1 MATRMQ
7 QRRGTAEQ
15 WESVNPVLAAGEIG
29 FETDTNKF
37 KIGDGVNDWETLVYF
52 LDADSSGGQVGDFI
66 PTSQKAQPDGVATLD
81 VNGQV
86 PANQLGNASV
96 DLSGYA
102 TEGYVDTAIGN
113 VVGLAPETLNTLSEL
128 ADALGDDP
136 DAITTLQSDVAAL
149 QASGVGGDFL
159 SNKMLFNP
167 SIEIASSPT
176 VSADAIAV
184 ELFDYNKIR
193 ISNSAFGSDNFDITP
208 INGFNLGKIT
218 LSNGPGSNGTYN
230 INSVDSQTSSG
241 LLLSVGNMFSSTS
254 GNYDVSISLQES
266 KALSPTEI
274 GYLDGVSGNIQD
286 QLDALSG
293 LQSDISALQTDKADL
308 INGFVDPS
316 QLKNINLV
324 ESKFVAVQSGT
335 DNTAY
340 SDDGITWTQAKMPSS
355 SSWISVVFGNGRF
368 LATSFNYVG
377 AYSTNG
383 ITWIQSDLPTP
394 SFSSSW
400 RSTAY
405 GNDKFVALDFN
416 NSTNSAY
423 STDAI
428 TWTVTTMP
436 AQRYWNPIAYGDGK
450 FVAVAADSTTAAYST
465 NGIAWTQTSMPVS
478 RYWDGVV
485 YGNDKFVA
493 IARSTNVAAYSTNG
507 ISWTQS
513 AIPGQSWDSVT
524 YGNGKFVAVAD
535 FSNVAAYSTNGITWT
550 QATMPSYNYWASVT
564 YGNDKFVAIAR
575 NSTASAYS
583 TDGIAWTQSTL
594 PTYETWHS
602 VAHGVTSITSLPI
615 ASENYVNSEIESINL
630 NKADTNSPT
639 FTGLTDFEGIVDFS
653 EAVILGIDA
662 LPNQN
667 GNSGKYLTTNGNVA
681 SWQVIPAQTP
691 HPFSMIG

>member
-1 MATRMQ
+1 MQ

-96 DLSGYA
+96 DLSDYATESYVDDAISNIPPTDLSGYA
-102 TEGYVDTAIGN
+102 TEQYVNTAIDN
-113 VVGLAPETLNTLSEL
+113 VVGLAPEDLNTLSEL
-128 ADALGDDP
+128 ADALGDNP

-149 QASGVGGDFL
+149 QNEKGEPLGTATLDANGQVPASQL
-159 SNKMLFNP
+159 SN
-167 SIEIASSPT
+167 AGGGG
-176 VSADAIAV
+176 VD
-184 ELFDYNKIR
+184 
-193 ISNSAFGSDNFDITP
+193 
-208 INGFNLGKIT
+208 
-218 LSNGPGSNGTYN
+218 LS
-230 INSVDSQTSSG
+230 
-241 LLLSVGNMFSSTS
+241 L
-254 GNYDVSISLQES
+254 
-266 KALSPTEI
+266 
-274 GYLDGVSGNIQD
+274 
-286 QLDALSG
+286 
-293 LQSDISALQTDKADL
+293 KADL
-308 INGFVDPS
+308 INGFVDPA
-316 QLKNINLV
+316 QLNNINLV

-335 DNTAY
+335 DNSAY
-340 SDDGITWTQAKMPSS
+340 SEDGITWVQSKMPLST
-355 SSWISVVFGNGRF
+355 SWISVVSGNGRF
-368 LATSFNYVG
+368 LATSFNYFG

-383 ITWIQSDLPTP
+383 ITWTQSDLPTP

-428 TWTVTTMP
+428 TWAVSTLP
-436 AQRYWNPIAYGDGK
+436 AQAYWNPIAYGDGK
-450 FVAVAADSTTAAYST
+450 FVAVAVNSTTAAYST
-465 NGIAWTQTSMPVS
+465 NGITWTQTSMPASV
-478 RYWDGVV
+478 YWDGVV

-493 IARSTNVAAYSTNG
+493 VARGTATAAYSTDG

-513 AIPGQSWDSVT
+513 TIPGQSWDSVT

-550 QATMPSYNYWASVT
+550 QTSMPSYNFWASVT
-564 YGNDKFVAIAR
+564 YGNDKFISVAR
-575 NSTASAYS
+575 NSTDYAYS
-583 TDGIAWTQSTL
+583 TDGISWTQSTM

-602 VAHGVTSITSLPI
+602 VAHGVTSITSVPI
-615 ASENYVNSEIESINL
+615 ASENYVNSEIESINSDLL

-653 EAVILGIDA
+653 EATVIGIETG
-662 LPNQN
+662 PVQ
-667 GNSGKYLTTNGNVA
+667 S
-681 SWQVIPAQTP
+681 STP